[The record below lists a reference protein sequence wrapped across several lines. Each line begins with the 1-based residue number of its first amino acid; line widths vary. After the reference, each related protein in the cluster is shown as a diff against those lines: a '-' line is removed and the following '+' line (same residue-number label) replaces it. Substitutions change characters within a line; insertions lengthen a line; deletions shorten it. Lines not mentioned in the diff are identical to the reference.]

1 MPAPRAFARILD
13 ILRTAACSGLLAVGS
28 ASAGLADIRLE
39 VSPDGK
45 KVDFEV
51 RDTPRREVLKQLFF
65 GSPVEIK
72 WINAAFA
79 EQRIGGRFSGTP
91 AVVVRQLLAGANFV
105 VVHRGEDDASR
116 VVQLVVVGPA
126 TGELSSAGLA
136 ALAAAIKLHAVGLGP
151 TPPEIDKVAR
161 TPQLTEVD
169 LTAPMGPKSLPADLS
184 AARNSLL
191 SVPER
196 DGDATG
202 VLVPPPVGATAPK
215 LVLKEGAGVPP
226 LSPPPP
232 SQNVKDLPLMPPTL
246 GAPGLRP
253 GIGTP

>member
-1 MPAPRAFARILD
+1 MPASRAFARILD
-13 ILRTAACSGLLAVGS
+13 ILRAAACSSVLVVGS
-28 ASAGLADIRLE
+28 ASVGLADIRLE

-51 RDTPRREVLKQLFF
+51 RHTPRREVLKQLFF

-91 AVVVRQLLAGANFV
+91 AVVVRQLLAGTNFV
-105 VVHRGEDDASR
+105 VVHQGEDDASR
-116 VVQLVVVGPA
+116 VVQLVIVGPA

-136 ALAAAIKLHAVGLGP
+136 ALAAAVKPHAVGFGV
-151 TPPEIDKVAR
+151 TPPETDKAPL

-169 LTAPMGPKSLPADLS
+169 LTAPTGPKSLPADLPLS
-184 AARNSLL
+184 LPRNSLL
-191 SVPER
+191 AEPER
-196 DGDATG
+196 NGDATG

-226 LSPPPP
+226 LSPPP
-232 SQNVKDLPLMPPTL
+232 SRNVKDLPLMPSI
-246 GAPGLRP
+246 PGLRSP
-253 GIGTP
+253 IGTP